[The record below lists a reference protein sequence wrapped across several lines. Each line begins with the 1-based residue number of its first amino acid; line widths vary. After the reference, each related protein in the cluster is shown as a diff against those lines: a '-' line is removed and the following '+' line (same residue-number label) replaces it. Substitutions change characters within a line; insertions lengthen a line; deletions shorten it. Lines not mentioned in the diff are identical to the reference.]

1 MLLKYVLILSV
12 TLSATLAIGGNE
24 NPTSRNFFYPPDD
37 EANQL
42 SVLTPRQTTI
52 NYRLP
57 NDTKPIHYD
66 ISISTAIHTADLNF
80 DGTVIIEIV
89 AVEATNLITLHIMR
103 NTVLNV
109 KFWDANQRVI
119 LDTNSS
125 YTFEVERDFMRVPLP
140 ETLVIG
146 QRYFIEVIYKGILRN
161 DDAGFYVS
169 TYVGPSNEIR

>member
-1 MLLKYVLILSV
+1 MLLKYALILSV
-12 TLSATLAIGGNE
+12 TLSLALAIGDNE
-24 NPTSRNFFYPPDD
+24 NPTSRNFFYPPDN

-42 SVLTPRQTTI
+42 NVLQPRQTTI

-66 ISISTAIHTADLNF
+66 ISISTAIHTGDLNF
-80 DGTVIIEIV
+80 DGTVVIEIV

-109 KFWDANQRVI
+109 KFWDVNERVI
-119 LDTNSS
+119 LDTPTDF
-125 YTFEVERDFMRVPLP
+125 YFEVERDFLRIPLR
-140 ETLVIG
+140 ENLVIG

-169 TYVGPSNEIR
+169 TYVGPLNEIR